1 MTKEVENITKII
13 KKLDDLS
20 DEVFILIK
28 NLLQQGILSKEEILA
43 KLSPEIKENLTR
55 RLLKEKNKKAQSR

>member
-1 MTKEVENITKII
+1 MTKEVENITKILE
-13 KKLDDLS
+13 KLDDLS

-28 NLLQQGILSKEEILA
+28 NLLQQGVLSKEEILV

-55 RLLKEKNKKAQSR
+55 SLLKEKIKKSQSR